1 MSACAAQGDRQ
12 AVFTLLDVAGDQA
25 ADDLHQAVD
34 KFLRNVMFE
43 HILRDLFIVA
53 GQILE
58 TRHII
63 GVGNEAYV
71 EHPVGLDRDPVL
83 VAERH
88 EIENKRIPLL
98 W

>member
-12 AVFTLLDVAGDQA
+12 AVFALLDVAGDQA
-25 ADDLHQAVD
+25 ADDLHHAVD
-34 KFLRNVMFE
+34 KFLRDVMFE

-63 GVGNEAYV
+63 GVGNEAYI
-71 EHPVGLDRDPVL
+71 EHPIGAYFCP
-83 VAERH
+83 A
-88 EIENKRIPLL
+88 I
-98 W
+98 

>member
-1 MSACAAQGDRQ
+1 
-12 AVFTLLDVAGDQA
+12 
-25 ADDLHQAVD
+25 
-34 KFLRNVMFE
+34 MFE

-63 GVGNEAYV
+63 GVGNEAYI
-71 EHPVGLDRDPVL
+71 EYPVGLDRDAVL

-88 EIENKRIPLL
+88 EIENKRILRL
-98 W
+98 SFGEQLVQFRIELGNLER